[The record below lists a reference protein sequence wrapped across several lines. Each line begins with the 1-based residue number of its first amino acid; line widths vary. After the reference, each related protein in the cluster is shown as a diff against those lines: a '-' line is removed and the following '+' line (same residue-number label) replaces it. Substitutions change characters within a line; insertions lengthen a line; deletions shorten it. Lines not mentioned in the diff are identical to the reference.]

1 MHLILLIT
9 YSVYCM
15 GLLFISITTN
25 PSDEKVVNV
34 VELHTAS
41 VLHLFAWILSG
52 ACERPLTTC
61 RTQLDTGAH
70 LPVCLAD
77 IYVFVSAVSRRK
89 FCTEWTM
96 AYEGRR
102 QKETTPEQSH
112 SDV

>member
-1 MHLILLIT
+1 
-9 YSVYCM
+9 M

-34 VELHTAS
+34 VELQTAS

-61 RTQLDTGAH
+61 RTQLETGAH
-70 LPVCLAD
+70 LPVCD

-96 AYEGRR
+96 AYTRAEGRR
-102 QKETTPEQSH
+102 KPRRSRAI
-112 SDV
+112 